1 MACMAHP
8 SSAGPVQEAVN
19 AGVAVLLIL
28 PALTASYKKLQPP
41 RCRLVTFFEYTHLT
55 NILTAMAGKTGS
67 AGRGKGSSGKKA
79 MSRSAKAG

>member
-1 MACMAHP
+1 MAWMAHL

-19 AGVAVLLIL
+19 VGVAVLLIL
-28 PALTASYKKLQPP
+28 PALTASYKTLQP
-41 RCRLVTFFEYTHLT
+41 RRWRQHFFFEYTHPT
-55 NILTAMAGKTGS
+55 NSTTSMAGKTGS